1 VRGNSIPRHI
11 TNWFNQGQGVKNT
24 RVLALTIFALNLLL
38 VSSSLTPPFWQ
49 INPHDEAK
57 YIESGWRLLIFEIR
71 DMAWGP
77 LVALVYAPLHLVFK
91 GSLDWFILEAW
102 GGRVILYSLMWL
114 STYYLGLRFKDIV
127 SPYALLGVLFVSMP
141 FLRVVINQSDALFVC
156 CSAVALGK
164 VIDYYRSKR
173 LKDVAISS
181 LFVGLAFLCRA
192 EAVLLLPIY
201 LVGLVLF
208 NGKKTQLSHL
218 SQVGLYAFLPIVL
231 ILGIYISLY
240 WLSNNSLDLGFGYKS
255 YDSFEWNQSVLTG
268 GDLDLARQEARRL
281 FGTPEENNYSV
292 IRAILRNPPAFA
304 QRIWANL
311 KTLPEKFFELFDK
324 RLGLLTL
331 ILAVAGA
338 ITFLRNY
345 PFSVL
350 AVLLLWGLQPFVAL
364 GFLALHIVPQI
375 SYLILILAAAGVT
388 SLVACSTVE
397 RKIIIASLIGIGMVG
412 LLGLR
417 PVLLSV
423 SLVSG
428 GALILSRLMAVQQ
441 TGLQKVTPW
450 LLFAAALILRPP
462 YENILLYPPIGS
474 TPEEQ
479 AVHYVQQNFPPQ
491 STIAVA
497 TPRLAIAAR
506 VNDVGLE
513 SFSPE
518 VTSSAET
525 LRAYLVKEKISAV
538 VYTPAATPFLA
549 IFGIIEQNLD
559 THFKRV
565 FYSDDLSIQIYVPIS
580 QPQ

>member
-1 VRGNSIPRHI
+1 M
-11 TNWFNQGQGVKNT
+11 KNT

-102 GGRVILYSLMWL
+102 GGRIILYSLMWW
-114 STYYLGLRFKDIV
+114 STYYLGLRFKDIIL
-127 SPYALLGVLFVSMP
+127 PYALLGVLFVSMP
-141 FLRVVINQSDALFVC
+141 FIRAVVNQSDALFVC
-156 CSAVALGK
+156 CSAIALGK
-164 VIDYYRSKR
+164 ILDYHRSKR
-173 LKDVAISS
+173 LKDVGISS
-181 LFVGLAFLCRA
+181 LFVGLAILCRA
-192 EAVLLLPIY
+192 EAVLLLPIFIIALGLLTWKKVQPSY
-201 LVGLVLF
+201 LPR
-208 NGKKTQLSHL
+208 
-218 SQVGLYAFLPIVL
+218 VGLYALLPIFL
-231 ILGIYISLY
+231 ILGIYVSLY
-240 WLSNNSLDLGFGYKS
+240 WLSTNSLDLGFGYKS

-292 IRAILRNPPAFA
+292 VRAILRNPPAFA

-350 AVLLLWGLQPFVAL
+350 AVVLLWGLQPFVAL

-375 SYLILILAAAGVT
+375 SYLILILTAAGVT
-388 SLVACSTVE
+388 SLVAGLAIE

-412 LLGLR
+412 LLGPR

-428 GALILSRLMAVQQ
+428 GALILGWLMAVQHI
-441 TGLQKVTPW
+441 GIQKAISW
-450 LLFAAALILRPP
+450 SFFIAALILRPP
-462 YENILLYPPIGS
+462 YQDLFLYPPIGTTS
-474 TPEEQ
+474 EEQ
-479 AVHYVQQNFPPQ
+479 AVHYIQQNFPPH

-513 SFSPE
+513 SFSHE
-518 VTSSAET
+518 VVSSAET
-525 LRAYLVKEKISAV
+525 LRVYLIKEKISAV
-538 VYTPAATPFLA
+538 VYTPAATPFPI
-549 IFGIIEQNLD
+549 IFGTIEQNLD
-559 THFKRV
+559 SRFKRV
-565 FYSDDLSIQIYVPIS
+565 FYSDDLSVQIYVPIS
-580 QPQ
+580 QPE